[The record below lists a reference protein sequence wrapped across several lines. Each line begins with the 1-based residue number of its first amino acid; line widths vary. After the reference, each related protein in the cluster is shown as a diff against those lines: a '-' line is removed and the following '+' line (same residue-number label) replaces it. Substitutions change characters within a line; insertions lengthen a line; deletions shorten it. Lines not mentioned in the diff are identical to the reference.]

1 MKFLSTLILC
11 LVMMLQAQSQT
22 LSKNQR
28 IKTIVTEQ
36 GDTLLQM
43 KISDAKKLLS
53 ILLEKEVND
62 DLLATYIK
70 RDSLN
75 QELVTVKD
83 EKIKNLQTDRD
94 VLNAIID
101 NLNQTITNN
110 EEKVKQLQA
119 KVIEQ
124 EKDLKKERFLKKVGF
139 IGCILLPVLTILF
152 GNMN

>member
-1 MKFLSTLILC
+1 
-11 LVMMLQAQSQT
+11 MMLQAQSQT

-75 QELVTVKD
+75 KELVTVKD

-110 EEKVKQLQA
+110 EGKVKQLQA

>member
-1 MKFLSTLILC
+1 
-11 LVMMLQAQSQT
+11 MMLQAQSQT

-75 QELVTVKD
+75 KELVTVKD

-110 EEKVKQLQA
+110 EGKVKQLQA

-139 IGCILLPVLTILF
+139 IGCVLLPVLTILF

>member
-1 MKFLSTLILC
+1 
-11 LVMMLQAQSQT
+11 MMLQAQSQT

>member
-1 MKFLSTLILC
+1 
-11 LVMMLQAQSQT
+11 MMLQAQSQT

-110 EEKVKQLQA
+110 EGKVKQLQA